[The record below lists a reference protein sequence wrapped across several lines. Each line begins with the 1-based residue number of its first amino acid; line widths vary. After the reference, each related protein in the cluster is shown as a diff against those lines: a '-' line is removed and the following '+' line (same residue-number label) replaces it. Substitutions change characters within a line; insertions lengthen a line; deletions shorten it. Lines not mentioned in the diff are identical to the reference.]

1 MKTPFLSLLA
11 AATLALASCDSLSK
25 PEAAAVD
32 QPQEA
37 TADTAVVYRDGE
49 GPGDA
54 AAGAADNAFDLSK
67 STLVDRKYSEIKTTG
82 VTVRGDDNYDVYS
95 VEETVLFDTDKAAV
109 KPGAADALR
118 EIVASIG
125 QRYANKDVRVMGF
138 ADSRGDASYNYK
150 LAQERA
156 EAVKSYLTQNSK
168 IPAERVSTESFGE
181 QQPAATNATASGRKE
196 NRRVE
201 IAVRTK

>member
-1 MKTPFLSLLA
+1 MKTSLLSILA
-11 AATLALASCDSLSK
+11 AATLALASCDGMSK
-25 PEAAAVD
+25 SEAQTKD

-49 GPGDA
+49 GRGDA
-54 AAGAADNAFDLSK
+54 AGGASKDFDLTNSN
-67 STLVDRKYSEIKTTG
+67 LVERKYSEIKTTG

-95 VEETVLFDTDKAAV
+95 VEETVLFDTDKATV
-109 KPGAADALR
+109 KPSAAEALR

-138 ADSRGDASYNYK
+138 ADSRGDANYNYK
-150 LAQERA
+150 LAQQRA
-156 EAVKSYLTQNSK
+156 EAVKNYLTQNSK
-168 IPAERVSTESFGE
+168 MPADRVSTESFGE